1 MKNIFEMFR
10 KTKLNKQPPGEV
22 DKNVNHFYQHLA
34 KSLRSFLKKE
44 QKTVAGGNK
53 VCTGGLSEA
62 GMKTGR

>member
-34 KSLRSFLKKE
+34 KSLRSFLKKNKKLWPAE
-44 QKTVAGGNK
+44 TKFALGACQKLG
-53 VCTGGLSEA
+53 
-62 GMKTGR
+62 